1 MFYNLRGGEGEK
13 VRNEMKLTPEA
24 RAARAAYR
32 REWRKKNKDKEREY
46 EARKWERKARQI
58 REEREREN
66 QTAREAE
73 ANEESK

>member
-1 MFYNLRGGEGEK
+1 
-13 VRNEMKLTPEA
+13 MKLTPEG
-24 RAARAAYR
+24 RAARAAYM

-66 QTAREAE
+66 QTRGAA

>member
-1 MFYNLRGGEGEK
+1 
-13 VRNEMKLTPEA
+13 MKLTPEG
-24 RAARAAYR
+24 RAARAAYM

-66 QTAREAE
+66 QTARKAE

>member
-1 MFYNLRGGEGEK
+1 
-13 VRNEMKLTPEA
+13 MKQLTPEG
-24 RAARAAYR
+24 RAARAAYM

-66 QTAREAE
+66 QTAREAG

>member
-1 MFYNLRGGEGEK
+1 
-13 VRNEMKLTPEA
+13 MKQLTPEG
-24 RAARAAYR
+24 RAARAAYM

-66 QTAREAE
+66 QTARKAE

>member
-1 MFYNLRGGEGEK
+1 
-13 VRNEMKLTPEA
+13 MKLTPEA
-24 RAARAAYR
+24 RAARAAYM

-66 QTAREAE
+66 QTAREAG
-73 ANEESK
+73 ANNEESK

>member
-1 MFYNLRGGEGEK
+1 
-13 VRNEMKLTPEA
+13 MKLTPEA
-24 RAARAAYR
+24 RAARAAYM

-66 QTAREAE
+66 QTAREG

>member
-1 MFYNLRGGEGEK
+1 
-13 VRNEMKLTPEA
+13 MKLTPEG
-24 RAARAAYR
+24 RAARAAYM

-66 QTAREAE
+66 QTARETK

>member
-1 MFYNLRGGEGEK
+1 
-13 VRNEMKLTPEA
+13 MKLTPEA
-24 RAARAAYR
+24 RAARAAYM

-66 QTAREAE
+66 QTAREAG
-73 ANEESK
+73 S